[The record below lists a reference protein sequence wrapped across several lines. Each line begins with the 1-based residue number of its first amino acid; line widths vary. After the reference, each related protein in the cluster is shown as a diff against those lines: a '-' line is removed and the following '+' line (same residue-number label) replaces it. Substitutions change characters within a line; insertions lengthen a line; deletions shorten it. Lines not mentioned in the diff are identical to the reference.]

1 VKLNGQYYCD
11 VLLSQQMIPAIKH
24 AAERCLFTKQYVAVA
39 YGEMVIVLFVSSHG
53 KTVALDR

>member
-1 VKLNGQYYCD
+1 
-11 VLLSQQMIPAIKH
+11 MIPAIKH

-53 KTVALDR
+53 KAVALDR